1 MLRPSDST
9 TETGAQQSDHGEQK
23 GLAWISKIVYYVYFV
38 LGPMDDGKLEDMV
51 AILKDVVVSIGRK
64 LINVLLKIFL

>member
-1 MLRPSDST
+1 
-9 TETGAQQSDHGEQK
+9 
-23 GLAWISKIVYYVYFV
+23 
-38 LGPMDDGKLEDMV
+38 MDDGKIEDMV

>member
-1 MLRPSDST
+1 
-9 TETGAQQSDHGEQK
+9 
-23 GLAWISKIVYYVYFV
+23 
-38 LGPMDDGKLEDMV
+38 MDDGKLEDMV